1 MRISLNHRLVVLGNR
16 KCGSTTLDRYFRKVT
31 EPLDEQCFSQHGSP
45 RLITGYADFTFSE
58 GTQSVLDRTL
68 PKHYD
73 AFQYRRL
80 FDEIDVD
87 WEPLRKLVSIRNPWA
102 RAVSTYKWDKTRGRK
117 FDVKCNPQAFEDF
130 LMTFQRFGRIPLEH
144 FTGVYGGDYAGANF
158 TVVRLEDF
166 AAQLPAIWQDLGLPK
181 RPPKAV
187 PIANR
192 RITKANQ
199 PLGPAN
205 TPNYVAW
212 YTDLSRDFIQSL
224 FREDIRVGRYEFGV

>member
-45 RLITGYADFTFSE
+45 RLITGYADFTFYE
-58 GTQSVLDRTL
+58 ATQSVLDRTL

-117 FDVKCNPQAFEDF
+117 FDVKCNPQAFF
-130 LMTFQRFGRIPLEH
+130 HLLYRH
-144 FTGVYGGDYAGANF
+144 FY
-158 TVVRLEDF
+158 L
-166 AAQLPAIWQDLGLPK
+166 L
-181 RPPKAV
+181 
-187 PIANR
+187 
-192 RITKANQ
+192 
-199 PLGPAN
+199 
-205 TPNYVAW
+205 
-212 YTDLSRDFIQSL
+212 
-224 FREDIRVGRYEFGV
+224 

>member
-87 WEPLRKLVSIRNPWA
+87 WEPLRKLVSIRNP
-102 RAVSTYKWDKTRGRK
+102 
-117 FDVKCNPQAFEDF
+117 
-130 LMTFQRFGRIPLEH
+130 
-144 FTGVYGGDYAGANF
+144 
-158 TVVRLEDF
+158 
-166 AAQLPAIWQDLGLPK
+166 
-181 RPPKAV
+181 
-187 PIANR
+187 
-192 RITKANQ
+192 
-199 PLGPAN
+199 
-205 TPNYVAW
+205 
-212 YTDLSRDFIQSL
+212 
-224 FREDIRVGRYEFGV
+224 